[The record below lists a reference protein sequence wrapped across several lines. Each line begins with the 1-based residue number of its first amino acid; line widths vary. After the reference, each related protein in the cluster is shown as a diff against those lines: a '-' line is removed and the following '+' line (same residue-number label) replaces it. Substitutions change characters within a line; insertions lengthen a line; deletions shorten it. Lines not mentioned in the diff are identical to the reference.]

1 MGASKGMEAIQVNRG
16 NAPQMKGNTMKRL
29 TLARKALADS
39 QIRQAKQWLHNRK
52 EMHYDDSKEQCIQ
65 FAIECVERY
74 EDHYSPS
81 LDEMISIGE
90 GNLEQR

>member
-1 MGASKGMEAIQVNRG
+1 
-16 NAPQMKGNTMKRL
+16 MKGKNMRKL

-52 EMHYDDSKEQCIQ
+52 EMQFDETKEQCIQ
-65 FAIECVERY
+65 YAIECLERY

-81 LDEMISIGE
+81 LEEMISVGE
-90 GNLEQR
+90 GNLRP

>member
-39 QIRQAKQWLHNRK
+39 QIANAKSWLEKRESVAFEQN
-52 EMHYDDSKEQCIQ
+52 KEQCIRY
-65 FAIECVERY
+65 AIECLERY
-74 EDHYSPS
+74 EDYYSPS
-81 LDEMISIGE
+81 LDQMISIGE
-90 GNLEQR
+90 CNLEQR

>member
-16 NAPQMKGNTMKRL
+16 NAPQMKGKNMRKL

-39 QIRQAKQWLHNRK
+39 QVRQAKQWLHNRK
-52 EMHYDDSKEQCIQ
+52 EMQFNETREQCIQ
-65 FAIECVERY
+65 FAIECLERY

>member
-1 MGASKGMEAIQVNRG
+1 MEAIQVNRG

-65 FAIECVERY
+65 FAIECLERY

-81 LDEMISIGE
+81 LEEMISIGE

>member
-1 MGASKGMEAIQVNRG
+1 MRKLA
-16 NAPQMKGNTMKRL
+16 
-29 TLARKALADS
+29 LARKALADS

-52 EMHYDDSKEQCIQ
+52 EMQFTDSQEQCIQ
-65 FAIECVERY
+65 YAIECLERY

-81 LDEMISIGE
+81 LEEMISIGE